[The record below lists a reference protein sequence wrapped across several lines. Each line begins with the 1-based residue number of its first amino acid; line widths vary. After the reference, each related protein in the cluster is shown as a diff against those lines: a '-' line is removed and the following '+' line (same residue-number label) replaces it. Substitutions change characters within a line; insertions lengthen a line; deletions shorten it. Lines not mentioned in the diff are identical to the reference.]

1 MNPETNWF
9 INQLED
15 SDHLISMVQHGAGR
29 RLTAFWLYCRSEW
42 KNQSEV
48 VDYQGN
54 MDDWLIIEKIGDV
67 LVGTS
72 IPYDYEKSRF

>member
-42 KNQSEV
+42 KN
-48 VDYQGN
+48 
-54 MDDWLIIEKIGDV
+54 
-67 LVGTS
+67 
-72 IPYDYEKSRF
+72 